1 MASDVL
7 LMDFAGLSQSLG
19 ARHFSFS
26 NSKGFTSV
34 SIDSRNVEQ
43 GSLFIA
49 LPGAATDGHC
59 HITEAFNAGA
69 SCAMVES
76 AKLESF
82 NLIDIAKKMGKD
94 LLAVENTLRAFQNAA
109 RVYLEKF
116 PKLLKIGMTGS
127 TGKTTTKEIASAI
140 ISSEKNTVMNMGN
153 LNSETGL
160 PLSAFTVRSEH
171 EAGIFEMGMNRK
183 GEISELAGIL
193 KPNIALI
200 TNIGHAHIGIL
211 GTKQEIAK
219 EKKNIFSCFTDN
231 DIALIPQHDEYRD
244 FLAEDLRGKIRFYGE
259 DSITGL
265 EGVSSLGLDG
275 SEIRW
280 AGERIHFALPGKH
293 FLADALAAIAIAR
306 EVPVRAGAIKKGL
319 ESVRPMFGRNEILRG
334 RCTVIRDCYNSSPE
348 SAEKTLEF
356 CNSLDWNGRRIYVMA
371 DMLELG
377 NNSRLAHEQLG
388 RLLAE
393 SKADDIFLFGKE
405 TAATAAILTECSR
418 NFFRTEE
425 IKELSSALDRVIQSS
440 DLVLLKGSRGCAL
453 ERLSGI
459 LTGVNNV
466 S

>member
-1 MASDVL
+1 MTSDVL
-7 LMDFAGLSQSLG
+7 LMDFAGLSRSLG

-26 NSKGFTSV
+26 GSKGFSSV
-34 SIDSRNVEQ
+34 SIDSRTAEQ
-43 GSLFIA
+43 GSLFVA
-49 LPGAATDGHC
+49 LPGSVTDGHC

-69 SCAMVES
+69 ACAMVES

-82 NLIDIAKKMGKD
+82 NIIDIAQKLGKD
-94 LLAVENTLRAFQNAA
+94 LLAVDNTLQGLQDTA
-109 RVYLEKF
+109 RIYLDKF
-116 PKLLKIGMTGS
+116 PKLLKIGITGS
-127 TGKTTTKEIASAI
+127 TGKTTTKEIAAAI
-140 ISSEKNTVMNMGN
+140 IVAEKNTVMNKGN

-160 PLSAFTVRSEH
+160 PLSAFSVRGEH

-183 GEISELAGIL
+183 GEIAELARVL
-193 KPNIALI
+193 KPNIALV

-211 GTKQEIAK
+211 GTKQEIAE

-231 DIALIPQHDEYRD
+231 DIALIPQEDQYRD
-244 FLAEDLRGKIRFYGE
+244 FLAQGLRGRIRFYGA
-259 DSITGL
+259 DSFAELEEVRSMGL
-265 EGVSSLGLDG
+265 EG

-280 AGERIHFALPGKH
+280 AGEKIHFALPGKH

-306 EVPVRAGAIKKGL
+306 EVSVSCGAIKKGL
-319 ESVRPMFGRNEILRG
+319 ESVRPMFGRTEILKG
-334 RCTVIRDCYNSSPE
+334 RCTVIRDCYNASPE
-348 SAEKTLEF
+348 SVEKTLEF
-356 CNSLDWNGRRIYVMA
+356 CDSLDWPGKRIYVLA

-377 NNSRLAHEQLG
+377 ENSPAAHGQIG

-393 SKADDIFLFGKE
+393 SKADGIFLFGKE
-405 TAATAAILTECSR
+405 ITAAASVLTERGMS
-418 NFFRTEE
+418 FFHTED
-425 IKELSSALDRVIQSS
+425 IQELSAALDRGIQNS